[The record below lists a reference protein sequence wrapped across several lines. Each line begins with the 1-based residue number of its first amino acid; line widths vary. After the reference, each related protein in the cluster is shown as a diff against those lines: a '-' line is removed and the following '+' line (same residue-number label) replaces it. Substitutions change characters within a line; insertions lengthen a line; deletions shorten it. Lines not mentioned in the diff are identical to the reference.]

1 VPTHNN
7 HSTGFVNTTTFK
19 PKPKSATA
27 KKAEPPQRISFPV
40 PAAARA
46 VAITGPNTGGKT
58 ASLKTIGLAALMAKA
73 GLGLVSEKP
82 ATLMWFDRVLVDLGD
97 GQSLEQSLSTFS
109 GHVRRLRNIL
119 AALTPHS
126 LVLVDELGSGT
137 DPSEGAALAA
147 AILTRFA
154 VRAALVTFRLSP
166 YVKCGVVRAR
176 LGFA

>member
-1 VPTHNN
+1 
-7 HSTGFVNTTTFK
+7 
-19 PKPKSATA
+19 
-27 KKAEPPQRISFPV
+27 
-40 PAAARA
+40 

-58 ASLKTIGLAALMAKA
+58 ASLKTLGLAALMVKA
-73 GLGLVSEKP
+73 GLGLVTKTP
-82 ATLMWFDRVLVDLGD
+82 ATIMWFDRVLVDLGD

-154 VRAALVTFRLSP
+154 VRLSSP
-166 YVKCGVVRAR
+166 TYMR
-176 LGFA
+176 